1 MLTGRLA
8 MKFETTANGR
18 STDDNEN
25 QDSTM
30 TSTSQQTS
38 ATDDIEVSNAEMSGT
53 AQEKK
58 KRGSGAAFIITTV
71 LLVVSTI
78 GMFLPVG
85 PAGIGGFALMM
96 MLLLIFLR
104 IPIGFAMMVPSLLG
118 LYALRGFAVVEGA
131 LSSMAY
137 DKVASW
143 TLSVIPMFV
152 LMGLLMWKSGLTE
165 SLYGAAKLWLG
176 KLPGG
181 LAIGTNLAGA
191 GLASVSG
198 STIGTTYALARIGIP
213 EMLKAG
219 YDKRL
224 ALGSVIVAGLPGQ
237 LIPPS
242 IMLVIYAG
250 IVEVPVGPQLLAGF
264 GPGILVALV
273 MTLAIIIFATV
284 WTRRGTATMVN
295 KEKVT
300 WGQRFRSLAPIWP
313 VPLIIFIV
321 LGGMLSG
328 VFTATEAGAG
338 AALVAIIVAIILKRK
353 DNAFRALSDS
363 AVGTVASVGA
373 IFLMIIGVEMLSRLL
388 TLTGISNGFAIWVE
402 GLGLNRV
409 GFLLLMMVIY
419 IILGTFMEPLPMML
433 LTIPILLPTIE
444 SLDISLLWF
453 GVFVVFMGELAI
465 LTPPVGIL
473 SFVIHSIVKD
483 PAVNRGQKMTLNDV
497 FTATWWFMPFAIL
510 FTVILILFPEI
521 ATFIPDLSLAQ

>member
-1 MLTGRLA
+1 MTTTSNQVSAPGGAETRPIPA
-8 MKFETTANGR
+8 PSKMKAGNAAGKGGGGSRIAFVVTTA
-18 STDDNEN
+18 
-25 QDSTM
+25 
-30 TSTSQQTS
+30 
-38 ATDDIEVSNAEMSGT
+38 
-53 AQEKK
+53 
-58 KRGSGAAFIITTV
+58 
-71 LLVVSTI
+71 LLVAAAI
-78 GMFLPVG
+78 GMFLPVTPG
-85 PAGIGGFALMM
+85 GIGACALVM

-118 LYALRGFAVVEGA
+118 LYALRGLPVVEGA
-131 LSSMAY
+131 LSTMAY

-165 SLYGAAKLWLG
+165 SLYGAARLWLG

-198 STIGTTYALARIGIP
+198 STVGTTYALARIGIP
-213 EMLKAG
+213 EMLAAG

-264 GPGILVALV
+264 APGVLVALV
-273 MTLAIIIFATV
+273 MTVGILIFATV
-284 WTRRGTATMVN
+284 WTRRGTGSMISR
-295 KEKVT
+295 EKVT
-300 WGQRFRSLAPIWP
+300 WAQRFRSLGPAWP
-313 VPLIIFIV
+313 VPAIIFIV

-338 AALVAIIVAIILKRK
+338 AALVAIIVTMILMRKR
-353 DNAFRALSDS
+353 NAFRALSDS
-363 AVGTVASVGA
+363 AVGTISSVGA

-388 TLTGISNGFAIWVE
+388 TLTGISNGFAMWVE
-402 GLGLNRV
+402 SLGLNRV
-409 GFLLLMMVIY
+409 GFLLLMMAIY

-473 SFVIHSIVKD
+473 SFIIHSIVKD
-483 PAVNRGQKMTLNDV
+483 PAVNRGQKISLNDV
-497 FTATWWFMPFAIL
+497 FNATWWFMPFAIL
-510 FTVILILFPEI
+510 FTILLILFPEI
-521 ATFIPDLSLAQ
+521 VTFLPDLSVQR